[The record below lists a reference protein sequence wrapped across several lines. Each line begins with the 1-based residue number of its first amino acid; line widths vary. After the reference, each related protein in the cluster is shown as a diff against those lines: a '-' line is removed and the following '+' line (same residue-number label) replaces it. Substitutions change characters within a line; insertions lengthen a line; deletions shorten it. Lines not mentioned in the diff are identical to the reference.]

1 MKSGHKRDLVNLVQG
16 LKKHKRFLLSCHVTP
31 EGDAIGS
38 MLAMESLLRR
48 MGKKTQVIC
57 QDPFPERL
65 SCLSSRKWKRTE
77 ELKSKK
83 IDYDAL
89 VLTDCPTLARIG
101 DVREVLPREIA
112 IFNIDHH
119 ISNDRFGNYNF
130 IRPEAAASAE
140 VVLDI
145 FDYLKLPLTR
155 DEAKNLY
162 VGLATDTG
170 SFKYSNTRAESHV
183 IAAKLIATGLDIE
196 KINDE
201 LHGAYSLKTMRL
213 YSRLLGR
220 VKTAAGGALAWSS
233 MSRRDLHET
242 GAGYED
248 AEGFIDF
255 VRYLKGS
262 KISFFMSELADG
274 KSVRVSFRAK
284 GPYDVNKVATFFN
297 GGGHKKASGCTMRAS
312 VAEAER
318 QIVKR
323 ILSSFH
329 FKSGRHPA

>member
-1 MKSGHKRDLVNLVQG
+1 MKTANKRDLIKLVQG

-48 MGKKTQVIC
+48 MGKKTQVVC

-65 SCLSSRKWKRTE
+65 SCLSNRKWMRTS
-77 ELKSKK
+77 ELKKNNPGF
-83 IDYDAL
+83 DAL

-101 DVREVLPREIA
+101 DVRSILPKDIA

-145 FDYLKLPLTR
+145 FNYLKLKLTR

-183 IAAKLIATGLDIE
+183 MAAKLIATGLDIE

-201 LHGAYSLKTMRL
+201 LHGAYSLKTMKL

-220 VKTAAGGALAWSS
+220 VKTAAGGALAWSA
-233 MSRRDLHET
+233 MSRRDLKET

-262 KISFFMSELADG
+262 KVSFFLTELSDG

-284 GPYDVNKVATFFN
+284 GPYDVNRVATFFN
-297 GGGHKKASGCTMRAS
+297 GGGHKKASGCTIRAS

-329 FKSGRHPA
+329 FKPGRHSA